1 MSEIVLF
8 NFESHD
14 IRYVGDGIKH
24 EWIAADV
31 CAALNLSDPSKALTR
46 LDEDEKGKSLIRTP
60 GGEQELL
67 TINEPGLY
75 ELVFGSR
82 KPEAKR
88 FKRWLKHEVLPAI
101 RKTGSYSLQKANP
114 APKTEPQ
121 PLQLP
126 PADIRLKE
134 CASTFR
140 ELQDLVGI
148 DFTNPRI
155 QQQYQDVVNN
165 IVLGDR
171 RQKQLPPSQDRWM
184 GIVEFAEKLGY
195 KVPPSKSPTLGKRAK
210 AWFVAETGRMP
221 QEEERFV
228 NGRMC
233 PVKVYNVTQHGD
245 GLTQVVKSYLGDSG
259 GEIAV

>member
-24 EWIAADV
+24 EWVATDV
-31 CAALNLSDPSKALTR
+31 CAALNIRNSSQALDR
-46 LDEDEKGKSLIRTP
+46 LDDDEKGICLSDTP

-67 TINEPGLY
+67 TVNEPGLY
-75 ELVFGSR
+75 GLVLGSR

-101 RKTGSYSLQKANP
+101 RKTGSYNLQKTDST
-114 APKTEPQ
+114 PKPE

-126 PADIRLKE
+126 PADVRIRDYANAMQYLEEK
-134 CASTFR
+134 
-140 ELQDLVGI
+140 LGI
-148 DFTNPRI
+148 DLQNPRM
-155 QQQYQDVVNN
+155 QQHYQDVINN
-165 IVLGDR
+165 IVLDS
-171 RQKQLPPSQDRWM
+171 QKQLPPSKDRWM

-195 KVPPSKSPTLGKRAK
+195 KVTSKQAPILGKRAK
-210 AWFVAETGRMP
+210 AWFVAETGELP
-221 QEEERFV
+221 AEEDRLV

-233 PVKVYNVTQHGD
+233 PVKLYNVTEYGE
-245 GLTQVVKSYLGDSG
+245 GLSQVVREYLGESG
-259 GEIAV
+259 GRAAA